1 MRSLAIGSLLWAAST
16 AVAGEQ
22 AQRPPPP
29 LPILAIVEQQKQIR
43 ADDIARRGRFGQLPL
58 ATRAELMTKQVEV
71 LSLVEDKASSADLS
85 RREQVE
91 VFNRL
96 EWIEATIND
105 AEEERTICRIER
117 TLGSN
122 RMVRSCRTV
131 ADERKDKESAGR
143 SLDRRPR
150 QVGGREI

>member
-1 MRSLAIGSLLWAAST
+1 MRSLAIGTLLLAVPAA
-16 AVAGEQ
+16 AARER
-22 AQRPPPP
+22 APAPPP
-29 LPILAIVEQQKQIR
+29 LPIVAIVEQQKQIR
-43 ADDIARRGRFGQLPL
+43 ADDIARRGRYGQLPL
-58 ATRAELMTKQVEV
+58 ATRAELMTKQVEI
-71 LSLVEDKASSADLS
+71 LSLVEDKASTAELS

-96 EWIEATIND
+96 EWIEATVND
-105 AEEERTICRIER
+105 TEDERMICRIER

-122 RMVRSCRTV
+122 RMVRTCRTV
-131 ADERKDKESAGR
+131 ADERKEKERAGR

>member
-1 MRSLAIGSLLWAAST
+1 MRSLAIGTLLLAVPAAAARERAS
-16 AVAGEQ
+16 A
-22 AQRPPPP
+22 PPP
-29 LPILAIVEQQKQIR
+29 LPIVAIVEQQKQIR
-43 ADDIARRGRFGQLPL
+43 ADDIARRGRYGQLPL
-58 ATRAELMTKQVEV
+58 ATRAELMTKQVEI
-71 LSLVEDKASSADLS
+71 LSLVEDKASTAELS

-96 EWIEATIND
+96 EWIEATVND
-105 AEEERTICRIER
+105 TEDERMICRIER

-122 RMVRSCRTV
+122 RMVRTCRTV
-131 ADERKDKESAGR
+131 ADERKEKERAGR

>member
-1 MRSLAIGSLLWAAST
+1 MRALAIWTLLWAAST

-22 AQRPPPP
+22 AQRTPPP

-43 ADDIARRGRFGQLPL
+43 ADDVARRGRYGQLPL
-58 ATRAELMTKQVEV
+58 ATRAELLSKQVEI
-71 LSLVEDKASSADLS
+71 LSLVEDKASTADLS

-96 EWIEATIND
+96 EWIEATVND
-105 AEEERTICRIER
+105 TEEERMICRIER

-122 RMVRSCRTV
+122 RMVRTCRTV
-131 ADERKDKESAGR
+131 ADERKDKERANR
-143 SLDRRPR
+143 DLDRRPR
-150 QVGGREI
+150 QVGGQEI

>member
-1 MRSLAIGSLLWAAST
+1 MRSLAIGTLLLAVP
-16 AVAGEQ
+16 AVAARER
-22 AQRPPPP
+22 APAPPP
-29 LPILAIVEQQKQIR
+29 LPIVAIVEQQKQIR
-43 ADDIARRGRFGQLPL
+43 ADDIARRGRYGQLPM
-58 ATRAELMTKQVEV
+58 ATRAELMTKQVEI
-71 LSLVEDKASSADLS
+71 LSLVEDKASTAELS

-96 EWIEATIND
+96 EWIEATVND
-105 AEEERTICRIER
+105 TEDERMICRIER

-122 RMVRSCRTV
+122 RMVRTCRTV
-131 ADERKDKESAGR
+131 ADERKEKERAGR

>member
-1 MRSLAIGSLLWAAST
+1 MRSLAMWTLLLTVSVVAARER
-16 AVAGEQ
+16 APA
-22 AQRPPPP
+22 PPP

-43 ADDIARRGRFGQLPL
+43 ADDIARRGRYGQLPL
-58 ATRAELMTKQVEV
+58 ATRAELMNKQVEV
-71 LSLVEDKASSADLS
+71 LSLVEDKASTADLS

-96 EWIEATIND
+96 EWIEATVND
-105 AEEERTICRIER
+105 TEDERMICRIER

-122 RMVRSCRTV
+122 RMVRTCRTV
-131 ADERKDKESAGR
+131 ADERKDKERAGR

-150 QVGGREI
+150 QVGGQEI